1 MTKKKNSLQGPGFC
15 QLSVSTPACAN
26 ERRNSF
32 DESFLLLYSSFDFFK
47 KNSNN

>member
-1 MTKKKNSLQGPGFC
+1 MTKKKFFTGAGV
-15 QLSVSTPACAN
+15 LSAPCLHPACAN